1 MPRRM
6 YLMPPPWRCPFCRY
20 NVTTRQPEPAQH
32 FGSAWDEAGH
42 TKHAEQAGHTLAEM
56 DAKRCC
62 VLVVEDDAAL
72 RAMLV
77 QFFQDEGY
85 EVRAAKH
92 GRLAL
97 HAIAQWSPDVIVLDR
112 HMPSMDGE
120 EFACVYRALPPPHAP
135 IVLLTG
141 DVHPEAAGERVGA
154 EAVVVKPFDLD
165 DLLAAVTWV
174 AQERALAPT

>member
-1 MPRRM
+1 M
-6 YLMPPPWRCPFCRY
+6 YDA
-20 NVTTRQPEPAQH
+20 TTRQPEPAQH

-42 TKHAEQAGHTLAEM
+42 TKHEEQAGHTLAEM

-77 QFFQDEGY
+77 RFFQDEGY
-85 EVRAAKH
+85 EVRAAED

-120 EFACVYRALPPPHAP
+120 EFARVYRALPPPHAP

-141 DVHPEAAGERVGA
+141 DVQPEAAGERVGA
-154 EAVVVKPFDLD
+154 AAVVVKPFNLD
-165 DLLAAVTWV
+165 DLLAAVTWM